1 VVHHGHAPS
10 DRTLPRWRCERCHCC
25 HAPAAF
31 LPPVQNIARSAPRLS
46 PNGGSRGGL
55 KKSRALNPLAR
66 PTLEHRSI
74 DFHCTFFQCPTAPSA
89 SSEIRRSSRAKLWT
103 DVSHGGGDAIDPG
116 CVKTH
121 TSVKCKKYNSPT
133 WDPAMLAQ
141 YDLTLMMRNF
151 FEIFY
156 ARNER

>member
-1 VVHHGHAPS
+1 MAHRVVGQDTELNVS
-10 DRTLPRWRCERCHCC
+10 FRG
-25 HAPAAF
+25 AAE
-31 LPPVQNIARSAPRLS
+31 VR
-46 PNGGSRGGL
+46 GRGGL
-55 KKSRALNPLAR
+55 GRFVAN
-66 PTLEHRSI
+66 
-74 DFHCTFFQCPTAPSA
+74 
-89 SSEIRRSSRAKLWT
+89 
-103 DVSHGGGDAIDPG
+103 DPG